1 MAEIEEIK
9 YERVDDVPLLIG
21 LAMKLRLPE
30 IIDGQ
35 TGQHGNH
42 QGLSKGWLATI
53 WIGYI
58 LSAGDHRKSYV
69 REWVW
74 SKRSMLEK
82 LIGQELRWEDF
93 SDDRLGIV
101 LKWLSDEQ
109 IWEQVERELWH
120 RTIEAYEVKLNG
132 IRLDSTSSY
141 GYHTPDEE
149 GIMQFGHSKDH
160 RPDLVQLKLMA
171 AAAQPSGHLIGS
183 DVCPGQSADD
193 PLYEPMINRVR
204 EIVGRTGLLYSGD
217 SKMAALPT
225 RANLVAAGDFYQ
237 MPLPLTG
244 QTGQLFEMWVK
255 AVVEGTQSVELLW
268 ADTKLLGYGYE
279 FERAMNFEY
288 GQHSVQWSERV
299 QVVRSLS
306 LAQAQTQ
313 TLEKR
318 LSQAAAALRHLTPD
332 PGPGR
337 SQVQDEQQLQM
348 AITSI
353 LKQYKV
359 TDLLLVSWQREEQ
372 RLETYIGP
380 GRPGPNRKKQTSLK
394 IRYVITAVHRNET
407 AIAAQQYRFGWL
419 LYVTNLPTVITIAH
433 CLIHYRGGYCLE
445 RDFHLL
451 KDVPL
456 GLSPLF
462 VRNDD
467 QISGLTHLLTLALR
481 LLTLLES
488 QVRLQLANR
497 GLSLSGLYPDQPNR
511 TTDNPTAKRMLQA
524 ISRSQI
530 TRSRFQI
537 ASLSYSHLSPLPD
550 FLLTILALLGL
561 SSSLYS
567 RLTHDST

>member
-1 MAEIEEIK
+1 MVEIEEIK

-21 LAMKLRLPE
+21 MAVKLRLPE
-30 IIDGQ
+30 IIDRQ
-35 TGQHGNH
+35 MGQHGNH
-42 QGLSKGWLATI
+42 QGLSNGWLATI
-53 WIGYI
+53 WLGYI

-74 SKRSMLEK
+74 SKRSMLEN

-93 SDDRLGIV
+93 SDERLGIV

-109 IWEQVERELWH
+109 IWEQSERELWN
-120 RTIEAYEVKLNG
+120 RTVEVYEIKLNG

-141 GYHTPDEE
+141 GYHTPSEE
-149 GIMQFGHSKDH
+149 GVMQFGHSKDH

-171 AAAQPSGHLIGS
+171 AAAQPSGHLLCC
-183 DVCPGQSADD
+183 DVYPGQRADD

-217 SKMAALPT
+217 SKMAALPM

-244 QTGQLFEMWVK
+244 QTGQLFKIWVE
-255 AVVEGTQSVELLW
+255 AVVEGPQSVELLW
-268 ADTKLLGYGYE
+268 ADSKLLGYGYE
-279 FERAMNFEY
+279 FEREMSFEHE
-288 GQHSVQWSERV
+288 QHRVQWSERV
-299 QVVRSLS
+299 QVVRSLP
-306 LAQAQTQ
+306 LAQAQSQ
-313 TLEKR
+313 ALEKR
-318 LSQAAAALRHLTPD
+318 LNQAETALRQLTPD

-337 SQVQDEQQLQM
+337 SQIQDEPHLQT
-348 AITSI
+348 AITS
-353 LKQYKV
+353 LLQQYKV
-359 TDLLLVSWQREEQ
+359 AGLLQVNWQREEQ
-372 RLETYIGP
+372 RLETYLGP

-394 IRYVITAVHRNET
+394 VRYVITAVQRDET

-419 LYVTNLPTVITIAH
+419 LYATNLPAVLTLAR
-433 CLIHYRGGYCLE
+433 CLIHYRAGYCLE

-462 VRNDD
+462 VRKDD
-467 QISGLTHLLTLALR
+467 QIIGLTHLLTLALR
-481 LLTLLES
+481 LLTLIES
-488 QVRLQLANR
+488 QVRLQLANLN
-497 GLSLSGLYPDQPNR
+497 LSLSNLYPGQPNL
-511 TTDNPTAKRMLQA
+511 TTDKPTAKRMLQA

-530 TRSRFQI
+530 TLSRFQI
-537 ASLSYSHLSPLPD
+537 ASHSYSHLSPLPH

-561 SSSLYS
+561 SSSLYTS
-567 RLTHDST
+567 LIQNST

>member
-1 MAEIEEIK
+1 MVEIEEIK

-30 IIDGQ
+30 IIDRQ
-35 TGQHGNH
+35 VGQHGNH

-74 SKRSMLEK
+74 SKRDLLEK

-101 LKWLSDEQ
+101 LKWLSEEQ
-109 IWEQVERELWH
+109 IWDQIERALWSRTVEV
-120 RTIEAYEVKLNG
+120 YEIKLTG

-141 GYHTPDEE
+141 GYHTPSEA
-149 GIMQFGHSKDH
+149 GIMQLGHSKDH
-160 RPDLVQLKLMA
+160 RPDLVQLKLMG
-171 AAAQPSGHLIGS
+171 AAAQPSGHLLGS
-183 DVCPGQSADD
+183 DVYPGQRADD

-204 EIVGRTGLLYSGD
+204 EMVGRTGLLYSGD
-217 SKMAALPT
+217 SKMAALAT
-225 RANLVAAGDFYQ
+225 RANLVAAGDFYL

-244 QTGQLFEMWVK
+244 QTGQGFERWVE
-255 AVVEGTQSVELLW
+255 AVVDGPQPVQLLW
-268 ADTKLLGYGYE
+268 ADSKLLGYGYE
-279 FERAMNFEY
+279 FERQMSFEP
-288 GQHSVQWSERV
+288 GQHRVQWSERV

-306 LAQAQTQ
+306 LAQAQKQ

-318 LSQAAAALRHLTPD
+318 LSQAERAVRQLTPE

-337 SQVQDEQQLQM
+337 SQVQDEQQLQT

-353 LKQYKV
+353 LKQSKV
-359 TDLLLVSWQREEQ
+359 SGLLEVSWRREEQ

-380 GRPGPNRKKQTSLK
+380 GRPGPNRKKRTQLK
-394 IRYVITAVHRNET
+394 VRYVITSVQRNET

-419 LYVTNLPTVITIAH
+419 LYVTNLPAVLTIAH

-451 KDVPL
+451 KDIPL

-462 VRNDD
+462 VRKDD
-467 QISGLTHLLTLALR
+467 QIIGLTHLLTLALR
-481 LLTLLES
+481 LLTLIES
-488 QVRLQLANR
+488 QVRLQLANFD
-497 GLSLSGLYPDQPNR
+497 LSLSGLYPGQPNR
-511 TTDNPTAKRMLQA
+511 TTDKPTAKRILQA
-524 ISRSQI
+524 IARSQI
-530 TRSRFQI
+530 TLARFQI
-537 ASLSYSHLSPLPD
+537 ASHSYTHLSPLPD
-550 FLLTILALLGL
+550 LLLTILALLGL
-561 SSSLYS
+561 SSSLYT
-567 RLTHDST
+567 RLSQNST